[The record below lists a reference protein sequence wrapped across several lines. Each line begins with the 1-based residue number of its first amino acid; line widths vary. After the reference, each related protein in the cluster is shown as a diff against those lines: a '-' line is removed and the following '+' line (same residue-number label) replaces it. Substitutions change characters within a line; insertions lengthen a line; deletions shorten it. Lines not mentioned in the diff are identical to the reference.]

1 LAAKEK
7 KRLVKILLIGLVA
20 GCLGGILG
28 VGGGVVMIPLMVDF
42 LKFKQHDAHGT
53 SLVAVVCTGIV
64 GTVTYYI
71 HGTADFL
78 ASLLIA
84 GAALATARLGVRY
97 CCILPEV
104 NLKRSFGAFLLLVAA
119 LLVFKPYLPNLL
131 DVTANLPLKIV
142 AFAVLGLLTGFL
154 SGMMGVGG
162 GVFMVPMMILF
173 IGVGQHTAQGISLL
187 AMIPASALGAWSHHQ
202 RGNVRTEALAGLI
215 AGILIGTYFGG
226 SVAHLLPEAPL
237 RLLFTVLL
245 AYTGV
250 RYLRTKKAAGA

>member
-1 LAAKEK
+1 
-7 KRLVKILLIGLVA
+7 LVKILLIGLVA

-64 GTVTYYI
+64 GTLTYYI
-71 HGTADFL
+71 HGTADLL

-104 NLKRSFGAFLLLVAA
+104 NLKRSFGTFLLLVAL

-131 DVTANLPLKIV
+131 DVTANLPLKIA
-142 AFAVLGLLTGFL
+142 AFVVLGLLTGFL

-202 RGNVRTEALAGLI
+202 RGNVRTETLAGLI
-215 AGILIGTYFGG
+215 GGILIGTYLGG
-226 SVAHLLPEAPL
+226 SVAHLLPETPL

-245 AYTGV
+245 AYTGI
-250 RYLRTKKAAGA
+250 RYLRTK